1 MLSSQSLGVKT
12 ERLSIVTLIIATALS
27 ATIIGYVGVIG
38 FIGIVIPQ
46 LVQRI
51 TFGGLETK
59 IVFNLLIGG
68 TVMVFADSLG
78 SQLFAPIQ
86 LPASIVLA
94 ILGIPFMFIS
104 CGWKTKRHTMFNKR

>member
-1 MLSSQSLGVKT
+1 M
-12 ERLSIVTLIIATALS
+12 
-27 ATIIGYVGVIG
+27 
-38 FIGIVIPQ
+38 IPQ

-94 ILGIPFMFIS
+94 ILGIPFMFYLM
-104 CGWKTKRHTMFNKR
+104 WMENKKIHHV